1 MNHKE
6 ILDKYTHPYGEIF
19 KPKMIEFVREV
30 IKDDHIS
37 NVYWTDLFD
46 YGKMEQF
53 LQDNNIETAE
63 DELKFLDDNKYKYDG
78 YIKSCQDLDGKN
90 YKELP
95 NFIAERLE
103 FMAIYSHI
111 MLILRL
117 HCIHELCE
125 QFDVNLDGRELIDA
139 YIIYT
144 IAKWND
150 KIYRELHGDEYH
162 NIIKD
167 DVYYNRIKDNLY
179 KIGLEYEIITDENS

>member
-6 ILDKYTHPYGEIF
+6 ILNKYTHPYGEIF

-103 FMAIYSHI
+103 FMATYSHI

-167 DVYYNRIKDNLY
+167 NVYYNRIKDILY
-179 KIGLEYEIITDENS
+179 KVGLEYEIITDENS

>member
-6 ILDKYTHPYGEIF
+6 ILNKYTHPYGEIF

-53 LQDNNIETAE
+53 LQDNNINTSE

-103 FMAIYSHI
+103 FMATYSHI

-125 QFDVNLDGRELIDA
+125 EFDIVLNGRELIDM

-150 KIYRELHGDEYH
+150 ELYRELHGDEYYE
-162 NIIKD
+162 IIKD
-167 DVYYNRIKDNLY
+167 NIYYNRIKDNLY

>member
-6 ILDKYTHPYGEIF
+6 ILNKYTHPYGEIF

-150 KIYRELHGDEYH
+150 KIYREIHGDEYH

-167 DVYYNRIKDNLY
+167 NVYYNRIKDILY
-179 KIGLEYEIITDENS
+179 KVGLEYNIAES

>member
-6 ILDKYTHPYGEIF
+6 ILNKYTHPYGEIF

-37 NVYWTDLFD
+37 NIYWTDLFD

-53 LQDNNIETAE
+53 LQDNNINTSE

-78 YIKSCQDLDGKN
+78 YIKSCQYLDGKN

-95 NFIAERLE
+95 EFIKERLD
-103 FMAIYSHI
+103 FMATYSHI

-167 DVYYNRIKDNLY
+167 DVYYNRIKDILY
-179 KIGLEYEIITDENS
+179 KVGLEYEIITDENS

>member
-6 ILDKYTHPYGEIF
+6 ILNKYTHPYGEIF

-103 FMAIYSHI
+103 FMATYSHI

-150 KIYRELHGDEYH
+150 ELYRELHGDEYH

-167 DVYYNRIKDNLY
+167 DVYYNRIKDILY
-179 KIGLEYEIITDENS
+179 KVGLEYDIVES

>member
-6 ILDKYTHPYGEIF
+6 ILNKYTHPYGEIF

-95 NFIAERLE
+95 EFIKERLD
-103 FMAIYSHI
+103 FMATYSHI

-167 DVYYNRIKDNLY
+167 DVYYNRIKDILY

>member
-6 ILDKYTHPYGEIF
+6 ILNKYTHPYGELF

-90 YKELP
+90 YKEIP
-95 NFIAERLE
+95 EFIKERLDLWQ
-103 FMAIYSHI
+103 
-111 MLILRL
+111 LIV
-117 HCIHELCE
+117 I
-125 QFDVNLDGRELIDA
+125 
-139 YIIYT
+139 
-144 IAKWND
+144 
-150 KIYRELHGDEYH
+150 
-162 NIIKD
+162 
-167 DVYYNRIKDNLY
+167 
-179 KIGLEYEIITDENS
+179 

>member
-6 ILDKYTHPYGEIF
+6 ILNKYTHPYGELF
-19 KPKMIEFVREV
+19 KPKMIEFLEEV
-30 IKDDHIS
+30 MGDEDQA
-37 NVYWTDLFD
+37 NNYWVSLFSYD
-46 YGKMEQF
+46 KMDKF
-53 LQDNNIETAE
+53 LQDNNIVTAE
-63 DELKFLDDNKYKYDG
+63 DELKFLEDNKYKYDG

-103 FMAIYSHI
+103 FMATYSHI

-125 QFDVNLDGRELIDA
+125 EFDIVLNGRELIDM

-144 IAKWND
+144 IAKWSD
-150 KIYRELHGDEYH
+150 ELYRELHGDEYYE
-162 NIIKD
+162 IIKD

>member
-19 KPKMIEFVREV
+19 KPKMIEFLEEV
-30 IKDDHIS
+30 MGDEDLA
-37 NVYWTDLFD
+37 NEYWVSLYSYD
-46 YGKMEQF
+46 KMEQF
-53 LQDNNIETAE
+53 LQDNNINTSE
-63 DELKFLDDNKYKYDG
+63 DELKFLEDNKYKYDG

-103 FMAIYSHI
+103 FMATYSHI

-125 QFDVNLDGRELIDA
+125 EFDVNLDGRELIDA

-167 DVYYNRIKDNLY
+167 DVYYNRIKDILY
-179 KIGLEYEIITDENS
+179 KVGLEYNIVES

>member
-1 MNHKE
+1 MNYKE
-6 ILDKYTHPYGEIF
+6 ILNKYTHPYGEIF
-19 KPKMIEFVREV
+19 KSKMIEFLEEV
-30 IKDDHIS
+30 MGEDLA
-37 NVYWTDLFD
+37 NEYWVSLYSYD
-46 YGKMEQF
+46 KMDKF
-53 LQDNNIETAE
+53 LQDNNIATAE

-95 NFIAERLE
+95 EFIKERLD
-103 FMAIYSHI
+103 FMATYSHI

-125 QFDVNLDGRELIDA
+125 EFDVNLDGRELIDA

-150 KIYRELHGDEYH
+150 ELYRELHGDEYH

-167 DVYYNRIKDNLY
+167 NVYYNRIKDILY
-179 KIGLEYEIITDENS
+179 KVGLEYEIITDENS

>member
-6 ILDKYTHPYGEIF
+6 ILDKYTHPYGELF
-19 KPKMIEFVREV
+19 KPKMIKFVREV

-53 LQDNNIETAE
+53 LQDNNIETTE

-95 NFIAERLE
+95 EFIKERLD
-103 FMAIYSHI
+103 FMATYSHI

-150 KIYRELHGDEYH
+150 ELYRELHSDEYYE
-162 NIIKD
+162 IIKD

-179 KIGLEYEIITDENS
+179 KIGLEYEIIADK